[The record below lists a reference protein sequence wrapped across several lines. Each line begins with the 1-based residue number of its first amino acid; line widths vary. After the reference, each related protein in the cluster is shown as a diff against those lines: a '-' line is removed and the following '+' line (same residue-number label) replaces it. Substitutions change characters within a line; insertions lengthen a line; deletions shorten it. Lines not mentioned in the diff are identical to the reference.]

1 VNGRAV
7 ALGLCVLATVLGC
20 SAEESGS
27 ADRDGPAPTISG
39 ENLTGAQ
46 VCEMV
51 PRKFV
56 QDRLGI
62 TMTDSR
68 PWDRDKKPVTIA
80 ACRYGMADTPDGEV
94 SVEVSIWPGRVDAK
108 ERVKLFFTGLAG
120 ERENAEYEEVDGLG
134 DAAAFG
140 PRGVPNVYALEVVT
154 AYEDAYRDIS
164 VGVSSPEP
172 PTIEQL
178 RPIAERVL
186 AELDG

>member
-27 ADRDGPAPTISG
+27 ADRGRPAPTISG

-134 DAAAFG
+134 DAAAVG
-140 PRGVPNVYALEVVT
+140 PPGGANV
-154 AYEDAYRDIS
+154 
-164 VGVSSPEP
+164 
-172 PTIEQL
+172 
-178 RPIAERVL
+178 
-186 AELDG
+186 